1 MRNKKIQFANLVIRS
16 GEKTLLDIFDNI
28 VYPAFTNEI
37 VRRYGSTSY
46 IFHRTKLINL
56 DESRDGSGLAI
67 IGRIV
72 KDERLH
78 IEQILNNGELEEA
91 KETHRR
97 SPSSIFVVF
106 LKNHRMAYVRE
117 HVGAPNIQAFEKTLE
132 HFIKHT
138 HKSILKSE
146 AKKIRSAHPKNEWV
160 IHQKEY
166 LAGFPIPTVDIV
178 PLSDARNIKE
188 AILALDSI
196 ESISFEIVRQND
208 EYNSNTFF
216 DTVRDEKVQIGNP
229 SKAIIK
235 FSDSEGSFNLEK
247 SADLVETA
255 IDDQNVVYN
264 VEGISTGQDVKYTN
278 KCSDE
283 NQDDS
288 AMSISALAE
297 HSEPTPSQVAS
308 QAKKEFTSM
317 AISGRIKEPKMKNRI
332 AIIHRLRQIIHNYFG
347 QK

>member
-16 GEKTLLDIFDNI
+16 GEKTLLDLFDNV

-37 VRRYGSTSY
+37 VRNYGSTSY
-46 IFHRTKLINL
+46 IFHRTRLVNL
-56 DESRDGSGLAI
+56 DESEDGSGLAI

-72 KDERLH
+72 KDEYLH
-78 IEQILNNGELEEA
+78 IEQILEDGELEEA
-91 KETHRR
+91 DETHRR
-97 SPSSIFVVF
+97 SPSSIFVIF

-132 HFIKHT
+132 YFIKHI

-146 AKKIRSAHPKNEWV
+146 AQKIRSIFPKNEW
-160 IHQKEY
+160 IIRQKEN
-166 LAGFPIPTVDIV
+166 LDDFPTPTVDIV
-178 PLSDARNIKE
+178 PLSDARSIKE

-196 ESISFEIVRQND
+196 GLISFEIVRQND

-235 FSDSEGSFNLEK
+235 FSDNEGGFNIEK

-264 VEGISTGQDVKYTN
+264 VEGISTGQNVKYTN
-278 KCSDE
+278 KCSDDT
-283 NQDDS
+283 QDDS
-288 AMSISALAE
+288 AMSISILTE
-297 HSEPTPSQVAS
+297 NGEPTPYQVAS
-308 QAKKEFTSM
+308 QANKEFTSM
-317 AISGRIKEPKMKNRI
+317 ATSGKIKEPTMKNQEAIFPRLRK
-332 AIIHRLRQIIHNYFG
+332 IIHDHIGI
-347 QK
+347 